1 MTRRARD
8 LLIGVILT
16 LVTLMGVLYQVAAAT
31 PSDSEGAAKMP
42 RLVCPFH

>member
-8 LLIGVILT
+8 LLLGVILT
-16 LVTLMGVLYQVAAAT
+16 LVALMGVLYQVAAAT
-31 PSDSEGAAKMP
+31 PEDSTGAERMP